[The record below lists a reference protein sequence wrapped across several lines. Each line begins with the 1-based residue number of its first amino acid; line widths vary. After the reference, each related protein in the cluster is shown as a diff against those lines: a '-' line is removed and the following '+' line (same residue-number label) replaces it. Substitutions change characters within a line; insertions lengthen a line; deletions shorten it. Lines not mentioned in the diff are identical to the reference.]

1 MYLFKKENRK
11 NVLKGRTIRYLVNS
25 KSVSCSE
32 VHLSNVLNGKI
43 PCSYLL
49 AKNIS
54 ECAGENVENLFVNLE
69 K

>member
-1 MYLFKKENRK
+1 MYLFKKEKRQ

-25 KSVSCSE
+25 KSVSCTAT
-32 VHLSNVLNGKI
+32 HLSNILNGKI

-54 ECAGENVENLFVNLE
+54 ECAGESVENLFIKLE